1 MLPTMSMDTQRSGQ
15 WCIPGSDDA
24 NAQHAATFAITREF
38 NALGNTDP
46 AKSMDLLSRMFSPTS
61 ATPEI
66 WAPLHLEYG
75 VNTTFG
81 DGCFM
86 NFNCVILDIATITIG
101 ANTLFGPA
109 CQLITVEHPVN
120 DAQQRAEGWERGR
133 PITIGSNCW
142 FGAGAIVLPGV
153 TIGDNCVIAA
163 GAVVTK
169 GIPSGTLVAGVPAR
183 VIRTLT

>member
-1 MLPTMSMDTQRSGQ
+1 MSMDTQRSDQ
-15 WCIPGSDDA
+15 WYIPGSADA
-24 NAQHAATFAITREF
+24 NAQHAATFALTREF
-38 NALGNTDP
+38 NALGNTNLTR
-46 AKSMDLLSRMFSPTS
+46 ATELLSQMFSPAS

-81 DGCFM
+81 EGCFL
-86 NFNCVILDIATITIG
+86 NFNCVILDIAPVTIG
-101 ANTLFGPA
+101 SGTLFGPG

-120 DAQQRAEGWERGR
+120 NAQQRADGWERGR
-133 PITIGSNCW
+133 PITIGKNCW

-163 GAVVTK
+163 GAVVNK
-169 GIPSGTLVAGVPAR
+169 DIPANTLVAGVPAR
-183 VIRTLT
+183 TIRSLT

>member
-1 MLPTMSMDTQRSGQ
+1 
-15 WCIPGSDDA
+15 
-24 NAQHAATFAITREF
+24 
-38 NALGNTDP
+38 
-46 AKSMDLLSRMFSPTS
+46 MFSPTS

-75 VNTTFG
+75 ENTTFG

-101 ANTLFGPA
+101 
-109 CQLITVEHPVN
+109 
-120 DAQQRAEGWERGR
+120 
-133 PITIGSNCW
+133 
-142 FGAGAIVLPGV
+142 
-153 TIGDNCVIAA
+153 DNCVIAA

-169 GIPSGTLVAGVPAR
+169 DIPSGTLVAGVPAR

>member
-1 MLPTMSMDTQRSGQ
+1 
-15 WCIPGSDDA
+15 
-24 NAQHAATFAITREF
+24 
-38 NALGNTDP
+38 
-46 AKSMDLLSRMFSPTS
+46 MFSPTS

-86 NFNCVILDIATITIG
+86 NFNYVILDIAAITIG

-133 PITIGSNCW
+133 PITIG
-142 FGAGAIVLPGV
+142 
-153 TIGDNCVIAA
+153 DNCVIAA
-163 GAVVTK
+163 GAVITK
-169 GIPSGTLVAGVPAR
+169 TSPQTPWPRAFPRATPSPPTRPASAR
-183 VIRTLT
+183 SPYELRSPRASA